1 MQLFK
6 SKDKGYIVT
15 IISNN
20 NKQEVQVKAKNKN
33 SAKEMVI
40 NVLLKCDLFGI
51 KSLDDIKLKCRRIR
65 REV

>member
-33 SAKEMVI
+33 NAKEMVI

-51 KSLDDIKLKCRRIR
+51 KSLDDIKLECRRIR

>member
-33 SAKEMVI
+33 SATEMVI

-51 KSLDDIKLKCRRIR
+51 KSLDDIKLECRRIR

>member
-51 KSLDDIKLKCRRIR
+51 NSLDDIKLECRRIR

>member
-6 SKDKGYIVT
+6 SKDKGYVVT

-33 SAKEMVI
+33 SATEMVI

-51 KSLDDIKLKCRRIR
+51 KSLDDIKLECRRIR

>member
-51 KSLDDIKLKCRRIR
+51 KSLDDIKLECRRIR

>member
-1 MQLFK
+1 LQLFK

-33 SAKEMVI
+33 NAKEMVI

-51 KSLDDIKLKCRRIR
+51 KSLDDIKLECRRIR

>member
-1 MQLFK
+1 M
-6 SKDKGYIVT
+6 T

-51 KSLDDIKLKCRRIR
+51 KSLDDIKLECRRIR